1 MACSLR
7 RETRVGFI
15 RTQNVCYYLCAIDN
29 YCGISSQAVACMPKL
44 TQILTDTSHI
54 VYGGTLDSRR
64 EDSIQMHLFSTTFG
78 CIVCQLSPC
87 STISACFQWQGVAHY
102 HLPSN
107 AHSITVDCF
116 HQRHVIIPQRPSTRP
131 KLDKNKLNSTK
142 ISSPMNTGLVTIEI
156 HLLLSGT
163 CMACTPPQR
172 ARTNGE
178 RGRDGE
184 RGTALTHRCS
194 IIVAWQYIHSCK
206 AIHTYILPTPHSIT
220 TTHGFDGNTS
230 VRRAHTKAVSLATLS
245 HITLSV
251 AAAMCSSWADLRVC
265 KWTQFSWL

>member
-78 CIVCQLSPC
+78 CIVCRLSPR

-131 KLDKNKLNSTK
+131 KLDKNKLADEYWTRDDWNSPTSFGYMHGVHPTAARTHQWWK
-142 ISSPMNTGLVTIEI
+142 GERWWKGDSAHASVFDN
-156 HLLLSGT
+156 S
-163 CMACTPPQR
+163 CMAIHSFMQSNSYIHTSNTSFNYYYSWFR
-172 ARTNGE
+172 
-178 RGRDGE
+178 
-184 RGTALTHRCS
+184 
-194 IIVAWQYIHSCK
+194 WQYICPTCTYKGCLTCNALAHHAFSCSGDVL
-206 AIHTYILPTPHSIT
+206 IMSGPSRL
-220 TTHGFDGNTS
+220 
-230 VRRAHTKAVSLATLS
+230 
-245 HITLSV
+245 
-251 AAAMCSSWADLRVC
+251 
-265 KWTQFSWL
+265 